1 MSVTVDRT
9 PIQQF
14 KVVVA
19 IILARAETRKNK
31 LYSILDALS
40 EYERAQKV
48 ENVIVPRKQ
57 LSDHLATFPFQ
68 SKDCPNEIKYY
79 WCKNEYTT
87 CFQYYHCEWFKTLKE
102 LVETS
107 EHHFLTVS
115 EAREKLKEASKEAR
129 P

>member
-14 KVVVA
+14 KADVA

-57 LSDHLATFPFQ
+57 LSDH
-68 SKDCPNEIKYY
+68 
-79 WCKNEYTT
+79 
-87 CFQYYHCEWFKTLKE
+87 
-102 LVETS
+102 
-107 EHHFLTVS
+107 
-115 EAREKLKEASKEAR
+115 
-129 P
+129 